1 MDLTEIRVAGVVGM
15 VLVGVLTA
23 VGAFAVSFLVAG
35 VVRAGLTVAK
45 WVRGVN
51 APTTGAEDRAG
62 AADRSAERASR
73 LADGAEHVLLARQA
87 WWRLR
92 C

>member
-1 MDLTEIRVAGVVGM
+1 MDLTGMRVAGVVGM

-35 VVRAGLTVAK
+35 VVRAGFTVAN
-45 WVRGVN
+45 WVSGINV
-51 APTTGAEDRAG
+51 PTTGAGDRAG
-62 AADRSAERASR
+62 AADRSVERGSR
-73 LADGAEHVLLARQA
+73 LADGAEHALLARQA
-87 WWRLR
+87 WWRLP